1 MKLTPNQALFDRTY
15 SNLHQ
20 FFDQK
25 ILNYFSDLQ
34 NQSFSV
40 L

>member
-1 MKLTPNQALFDRTY
+1 MKLTPNQALFDRTC
-15 SNLHQ
+15 SNLRQ